1 MEMYNVGE
9 GRVPN
14 SQSKHLGRTTV
25 RLDFAFLLMS
35 SLSLLDST
43 VSVLVREIFGV
54 LWLVRML
61 VRHLGP
67 AFSAQ
72 SGFLRERR
80 HFQIRPASSPRPT
93 DSARGSPPL
102 DTARPR

>member
-1 MEMYNVGE
+1 MWEKDGSPTRRASILE
-9 GRVPN
+9 GRLYDWTLV
-14 SQSKHLGRTTV
+14 S
-25 RLDFAFLLMS
+25 AFLLMS

-61 VRHLGP
+61 VRHLVP

-72 SGFLRERR
+72 SGFLRDSG
-80 HFQIRPASSPRPT
+80 FQPQIPGFRFLS
-93 DSARGSPPL
+93 
-102 DTARPR
+102 